1 MASVALKSYE
11 NRIYKILHWLIQI
24 EDESFLSARL
34 HTHISVDLL
43 FDSKFPLTFN
53 HPSLQNYAKNTVRSR
68 TWTQKDNTREKK

>member
-43 FDSKFPLTFN
+43 FDSKFPTNLQSSLT
-53 HPSLQNYAKNTVRSR
+53 AKLRKEYRSF
-68 TWTQKDNTREKK
+68 KDMDPKR